1 MHANQASV
9 FISKEEMCRE
19 LSKLRMVL
27 GVEEDLY
34 MTECKGKGGEG
45 GLWILICEVPRSR

>member
-1 MHANQASV
+1 VHANQASV
-9 FISKEEMCRE
+9 FISKEEVCRE

-34 MTECKGKGGEG
+34 MTECKGKGGEE
-45 GLWILICEVPRSR
+45 GLWIMICEVPRSR